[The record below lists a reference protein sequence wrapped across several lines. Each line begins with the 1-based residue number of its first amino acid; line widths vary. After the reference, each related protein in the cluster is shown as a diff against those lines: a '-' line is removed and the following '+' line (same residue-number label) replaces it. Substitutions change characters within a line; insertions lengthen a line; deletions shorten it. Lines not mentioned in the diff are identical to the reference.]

1 MCFWVFLYLF
11 LKSDKAKED
20 PQSLRF
26 PPMPQDLPVE
36 EGTDLSLQCAAD
48 GRPRPEIRLYKDGEL
63 VAKASPGDGPALF
76 NKASISE

>member
-1 MCFWVFLYLF
+1 
-11 LKSDKAKED
+11 
-20 PQSLRF
+20 
-26 PPMPQDLPVE
+26 MPQDLPVE